1 MGEKK
6 RGKREGEGGGERR
19 RERER
24 KGREGGGEGK
34 LVRVIQKVIGLF
46 EGCCVFKFVAES
58 HKTDG

>member
-1 MGEKK
+1 MATGLAG
-6 RGKREGEGGGERR
+6 RQRGGGGRGR